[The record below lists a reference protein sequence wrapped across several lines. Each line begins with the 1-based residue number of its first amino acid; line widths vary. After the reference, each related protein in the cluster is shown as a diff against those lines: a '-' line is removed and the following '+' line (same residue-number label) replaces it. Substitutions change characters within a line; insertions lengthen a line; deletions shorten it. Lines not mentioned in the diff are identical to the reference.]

1 MAPGCGSIWKPPVS
15 LGKEAPD
22 SQSPS
27 GGNDKDQTGV
37 PGDKGHMGLKCFH
50 LVMMMGGSRV
60 VERHTGRKVLILSLI
75 EALVTACPCS
85 NVAEPRRDDKPC
97 TFPSEAGCTASSS
110 FSRAHRGPGA
120 EQQRCPG
127 APGAPRSQGPL
138 GATAGRPVLC
148 CPVLWGKCICVL
160 SVFWVPPRLG
170 KASAAPASVLIRHR
184 DPGNTTGSGA
194 GLEKWRGH

>member
-1 MAPGCGSIWKPPVS
+1 MS

-27 GGNDKDQTGV
+27 GGNDKDQLGV

-85 NVAEPRRDDKPC
+85 NVAEPRRDNKPR

-127 APGAPRSQGPL
+127 APGAPRSQGPS
-138 GATAGRPVLC
+138 G
-148 CPVLWGKCICVL
+148 
-160 SVFWVPPRLG
+160 PPQG
-170 KASAAPASVLIRHR
+170 DPCSAACSFGASAFACYLCS
-184 DPGNTTGSGA
+184 GS
-194 GLEKWRGH
+194 LLVSERLPQLQPLC

>member
-1 MAPGCGSIWKPPVS
+1 MDPSGNLPCPWAKRLQTLRAHQEAMTRTRWGS
-15 LGKEAPD
+15 LGTRVTWA
-22 SQSPS
+22 SNASI
-27 GGNDKDQTGV
+27 V
-37 PGDKGHMGLKCFH
+37 PGSVPV

-85 NVAEPRRDDKPC
+85 NAAEPRRDDKPR

-127 APGAPRSQGPL
+127 APGAPRSQGPS
-138 GATAGRPVLC
+138 G
-148 CPVLWGKCICVL
+148 
-160 SVFWVPPRLG
+160 PPQGDPCSAARSFG
-170 KASAAPASVLIRHR
+170 ASAFACYLCS
-184 DPGNTTGSGA
+184 GS
-194 GLEKWRGH
+194 LLVSERLPQLQPLC